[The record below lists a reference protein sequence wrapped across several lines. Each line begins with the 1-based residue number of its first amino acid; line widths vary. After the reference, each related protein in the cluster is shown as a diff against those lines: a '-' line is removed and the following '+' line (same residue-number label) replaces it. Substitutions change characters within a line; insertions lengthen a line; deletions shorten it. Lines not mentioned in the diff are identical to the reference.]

1 MKADAGGRVAA
12 CVRRAAMAIGAS
24 GIVAASTVL
33 ANPTNNIVLVPPAN
47 LPVLTR
53 QSGEAM
59 LLRNTIDGRT
69 VLYVEQNQGIQLAI
83 FDVTDPAHI
92 KSEGAVQLDASGPF
106 DFAAP
111 VGNDAEFIRF
121 RQGDEDAILDLQH
134 EKTPRLKAVHG
145 LTLHGPVTHLGNEGF
160 AVRSETPGMQQAPNY
175 QVVDTTNL
183 QEPIGVLDVN
193 RVRAEATNAST
204 GTTFLLTDNGLYLI
218 RRPSVEF
225 IHQLML
231 ISPN

>member
-1 MKADAGGRVAA
+1 MKADARGMVAA
-12 CVRRAAMAIGAS
+12 RVRRAAMAIGAS
-24 GIVAASTVL
+24 GIVAASTVG
-33 ANPTNNIVLVPPAN
+33 ANPSNNIVLVPPAD

-92 KSEGAVQLDASGPF
+92 RSEGAVQLDASGPF

-111 VGNDAEFIRF
+111 VGNDAELIRF
-121 RQGDEDAILDLQH
+121 RQGDEEAILDLQH
-134 EKTPRLKAVHG
+134 EKTPRLKAVRG
-145 LTLHGPVTHLGNEGF
+145 LTLQGPVTPLGNEGF
-160 AVRSETPGMQQAPNY
+160 TVRSETPGMQQVRDY
-175 QVVDTTNL
+175 QVVDTSNL
-183 QEPIGVLDVN
+183 QESNSVLDVKG
-193 RVRAEATNAST
+193 VRAEATNAST
-204 GTTFLLTDNGLYLI
+204 GTSFLLTDNGLYVI
-218 RRPSVEF
+218 RRPGVEF
-225 IHQLML
+225 IHQLMQ